1 MTAHKRKMCHQEVT
15 LTYALYKNLQWTT
28 ASFDLHQL
36 AVHKRTTILAHCNL
50 KQNTWLHSKLSSFF
64 LLCTALWCQIER
76 HSGSIVTNTKIK
88 KTLIHTNRYLPF
100 DLRSHQPVV
109 CPYNTAPLRSN
120 NWFLD
125 VGLNLHDNSF
135 TSVTYHTI

>member
-1 MTAHKRKMCHQEVT
+1 MCHQEVT

-28 ASFDLHQL
+28 ASFDFHQL

-50 KQNTWLHSKLSSFF
+50 KQNTWLHSKVSSFF
-64 LLCTALWCQIER
+64 PFMHCPLVSNRKTQW
-76 HSGSIVTNTKIK
+76 SIVTNTKIK